1 MHSLCLRLLLLLLV
15 FKTANLRAHDEKPI
29 VVIIPSYNN
38 SDWYLPNLRSV
49 LEQNYKNFRVIYID
63 DHSNDGTGELVE
75 SYLEIHDTEKRVTL
89 IQNPER
95 IGALEN
101 IYNAVWQCNPSEII
115 VTVDG
120 DDWLPDGNVLQFLNQ
135 MYSDPDV
142 WMTYGQYKLF
152 PNEMTGGAEPIPE
165 CVISSNSFR
174 EYPWVS
180 THLRTFYAGL
190 FQKIK
195 KDDFLH
201 NGAFFPVT
209 WDLAF
214 MFPMLEMAGT
224 HSRFVST
231 IVYVYNIATPISDNK
246 LHKALIQELETEIR
260 SRERYSPIENFI
272 DPTQGDL

>member
-165 CVISSNSFR
+165 CVISCNSFR

-214 MFPMLEMAGT
+214 MFPMLEMAGM